1 MAVLDMVSDTVGWDL
16 GMVRLDRVI
25 RSGAD
30 AMASDTAAA
39 ELDTDITAE
48 GTEGIRRTMDTAGT

>member
-1 MAVLDMVSDTVGWDL
+1 MVSDLVDWDL
-16 GMVRLDRVI
+16 DMARLDRVI

-30 AMASDTAAA
+30 AMALDTAAA

-48 GTEGIRRTMDTAGT
+48 VIRRTMDMAGI